1 MFYSATKNAF
11 YLPEKEAD
19 YKAQN
24 VWPYDVV
31 LVSDEVA
38 SEFIAAPPAGQQ
50 RIAGEDGQPCWTDIP
65 PLTQEEYQ
73 ALAEDEKL
81 RRIAAANAYINSQ
94 QWPSRLTLKRLSTAE
109 KATFTAWL
117 DYLDA
122 LTAIDTATAPDIVWP
137 EKPE

>member
-24 VWPYDVV
+24 VWPYDAV

-50 RIAGEDGQPCWTDIP
+50 RIAGKDGQPCWADIP

-73 ALAEDEKL
+73 ALAEDEKQ